1 MSSSSFSFVSPSSF
15 LISLPAPRLPPPFH
29 PKVDSLS
36 SFDPSSARIRIGRRR
51 RKGIFLKAR
60 EEEQEDVFAMGPRF
74 MDVEAEIYEF
84 MRKSDKPMDFPTRRE
99 LVAAGR
105 ADLAEAVAAQGGWL
119 AMGWD
124 LDGDEVIDVG
134 TESRSGVGQEDGRIC
149 QERVSCGSL
158 MSDAVGTLAAEDNTA
173 APSSSG
179 RSLETENVEDDG
191 IDGILSRLEKE
202 RGLSFAMGSREKAV
216 YDKDSWRDAVHDP
229 GDTTLVS
236 HKLALCSNDRNSR
249 SESVESENI
258 FLHHSG
264 GVYSQNGASKDVNI
278 TKSSTPDMW
287 RSWSL
292 KRAGFSIKEFEA
304 AEIVPTD
311 DRKTLEADPLDAEY
325 RSVHKQ
331 TRNSFNSDNGIN
343 EPAADKSQIQL
354 RLQHLEADLSSALQL
369 ARSRSGAVS
378 QKHQKNST
386 DELHSLCDAW
396 EFQETEI
403 MNAQNKLRSIRAKLA
418 VLEGKI
424 SFEIMEARKRTEEK
438 QNRIDSAQNA
448 LLLLHTTNIVWP
460 NSASEVLL
468 AGSFDGWTGQR
479 RMERSSSGVFSLQL
493 KLYPGRY
500 EIKFIVDGVWKVDP
514 LRPIVRNSGHENNLL
529 IVK

>member
-1 MSSSSFSFVSPSSF
+1 MKGWDIGVTCIHPSHSTIKLLSSLHIPSHLPVIECHRDEVWQVPPQAEVMAWSEKTGVEMFRYGDHILGIQGHPEYSKDILRHLLDRLLQRNLIQTCHAEAAQASLDAREPDREAWKRLCKGFLRGNLSWQLCGGMSSSSFSFVSPSSF

-36 SFDPSSARIRIGRRR
+36 SFDPSSARIRIGRRS

-158 MSDAVGTLAAEDNTA
+158 MSDVVGTLAAEDNTA

-202 RGLSFAMGSREKAV
+202 RGLSFVMGSREKAV
-216 YDKDSWRDAVHDP
+216 YDKNSWRDAVHDP
-229 GDTTLVS
+229 GDTSKFSSVS
-236 HKLALCSNDRNSR
+236 SN
-249 SESVESENI
+249 I
-258 FLHHSG
+258 
-264 GVYSQNGASKDVNI
+264 
-278 TKSSTPDMW
+278 
-287 RSWSL
+287 
-292 KRAGFSIKEFEA
+292 
-304 AEIVPTD
+304 
-311 DRKTLEADPLDAEY
+311 
-325 RSVHKQ
+325 
-331 TRNSFNSDNGIN
+331 
-343 EPAADKSQIQL
+343 
-354 RLQHLEADLSSALQL
+354 
-369 ARSRSGAVS
+369 
-378 QKHQKNST
+378 
-386 DELHSLCDAW
+386 
-396 EFQETEI
+396 
-403 MNAQNKLRSIRAKLA
+403 
-418 VLEGKI
+418 
-424 SFEIMEARKRTEEK
+424 
-438 QNRIDSAQNA
+438 
-448 LLLLHTTNIVWP
+448 
-460 NSASEVLL
+460 
-468 AGSFDGWTGQR
+468 
-479 RMERSSSGVFSLQL
+479 
-493 KLYPGRY
+493 
-500 EIKFIVDGVWKVDP
+500 
-514 LRPIVRNSGHENNLL
+514 RPISLL
-529 IVK
+529 IMSNCLFFMSSI